1 MLLYVVTYDTPCQK
15 RRTKMANVLSAY
27 GKRVQYS
34 VFECVLSAQQ
44 LRELRL
50 RLEQIVKRSEDSVR
64 IYPLSGHTLG
74 QIEIWGGVPLTQ
86 RPGSIVV

>member
-74 QIEIWGGVPLTQ
+74 QIETWGGVSLTQ